1 MGTTKRKISGQEG
14 DEAAFSK
21 CNSGKDFNTL
31 KKTQTT
37 GISEVYFGQGTK
49 LIAGGMSR
57 HQSTT
62 VPPLEFHGKE
72 QELGEGNR
80 KTPIKQP
87 SSTLG
92 CPTLQEPPHIHL
104 YCVLAH

>member
-37 GISEVYFGQGTK
+37 SILEVI
-49 LIAGGMSR
+49 L
-57 HQSTT
+57 
-62 VPPLEFHGKE
+62 GKG
-72 QELGEGNR
+72 LNLLLVG
-80 KTPIKQP
+80 
-87 SSTLG
+87 
-92 CPTLQEPPHIHL
+92 
-104 YCVLAH
+104 